1 MKKNVG
7 LNLFILFFLLI
18 SFATLQAQS
27 IRYVKP
33 NGAGTKDGS
42 SWENASGDLQLMII
56 NATASEVIW
65 VAGGIYYPSRKAN
78 DVNTTTPNDRNN
90 AFVLKE
96 GVKIF
101 GSFSGNEITLNQR
114 DSTMMVKNQSILSGD
129 LGNLHDSTDNAYHV
143 VISVG
148 CTKAA
153 VLDGFS
159 ITEGNA
165 NGSSF
170 IQIGI
175 YTLFQNEGG
184 GIENYGSSPSLT
196 NLIVVKNAATNLGA
210 GIYNSSSSP
219 VLTNVMITENTV
231 GSSGGGVYNYYSS
244 PVLKNVRIIQNT
256 AVDNGGGIFNYN
268 GSFPVL
274 TNVYINDNSANY
286 GGGICNHY
294 SSSPVLTNVII
305 LGNNALEGGGIF
317 NKYSCY
323 PVLTNVTMIGNNAS
337 MGGAV
342 MNGDVN
348 SRPQIRNSIIYGNN
362 SGIAG
367 GNWSITYSLVQGLH
381 STADGNIDG
390 NTNPLFIDA
399 PLPDLST
406 GDYRLQPRSPVI
418 NKGNNNY
425 YSNTATPNLSAIT
438 TDLYGNNRITGTDVD
453 LGAYESYSIVL
464 TPDKNGIIYISSKVS
479 GDFTGSS
486 WSNASNQL
494 QNSINTPGVK
504 QVWVKSGTYKPE
516 NRVDNMSDAN
526 INDPDNAFVL
536 KEGVKVYGS
545 FAGDET
551 VLIQRTSVIR
561 DANQS
566 ILSGDLGNMNDTSDN
581 AYHVVTSFNC
591 SNATVLDGFV
601 IKDGNANGAEPII
614 INSKYFRR
622 NYGAGVYNESSSPV
636 LTNLIIIG
644 NKANSSGGGIFN
656 DSSSPVLTNVI
667 ISDNT
672 ANVGSGIYNTLSS
685 PVLINVTILD
695 NNAKY
700 FGGAIYNDLSTPV
713 LTDVTIRGNKASSGG
728 GIYNQSSSPVITNVS
743 ISGNTASVGGG
754 IYNIYSSFPVL
765 TNVVISENTASEGGG
780 IYNIFDSSPILTNVT
795 ISGNSAGT
803 GGGIYNWKSQSRIRN
818 SIIYGNSSGI
828 YGGESI
834 VSFSLI
840 QGFAEDA
847 INHNLDGNTDPK
859 FIAPVQAGLGSVG
872 DYRLQ
877 AQSPVLSKGNNAYF
891 NAGQAPDL
899 SAIQTDLNGKPRII
913 GLIDL
918 GAYEFDNIALGI
930 GLINYTAE
938 AKNSQAKLSWATA
951 SETNN
956 KEFFLS
962 RSLDGKTFTKIGIVA
977 GSLNSIV
984 TREYSFYDDF
994 PQNGINYYRLEQ
1006 MDMDGK
1012 VSDLGIRSVR
1022 FAMSNEEI
1030 KIYPNPVL
1038 NEFNVQ
1044 FPSGAFEQMDI
1055 SDNNGKVLERIT
1067 LNASDYQ
1074 KKLFLTAQ
1082 PSGVYYLRLSGK
1094 GKVQIRKVV
1103 KK

>member
-7 LNLFILFFLLI
+7 LNLFFLFFLLI
-18 SFATLQAQS
+18 SFATLSGQS

-42 SWENASGDLQLMII
+42 SWENASGDLQLMIN
-56 NATASEVIW
+56 NATANDVIW
-65 VAGGIYYPSRKAN
+65 VAGGIYYPNRKAN
-78 DVNTTTPNDRNN
+78 DVNIIALNDRNN

-101 GSFSGNEITLNQR
+101 GSFSGNETTLNQR
-114 DSTMMVKNQSILSGD
+114 DSTVMIKNQSTLSGD

-143 VISVG
+143 LISVG
-148 CTKAA
+148 CTKAT

-165 NGSSF
+165 NGPNF

-175 YTLFQNEGG
+175 YTLFQNAGG
-184 GIENYGSSPSLT
+184 GIENYASSPSLT
-196 NLIVVKNAATNLGA
+196 NLIVRKNAASNLGA

-219 VLTNVMITENTV
+219 VLTNVTITENTV

-323 PVLTNVTMIGNNAS
+323 PVLTNVTMSGNNAG

-367 GNWSITYSLVQGLH
+367 GNWSITYSLVQGVH

-390 NTNPLFIDA
+390 NINPLFIDA
-399 PLPDLST
+399 SLPGSET
-406 GDYRLQPRSPVI
+406 AGDYRLHPRSPVI

-425 YSNTATPNLSAIT
+425 YSNIEKPNLSAIT
-438 TDLYGNNRITGTDVD
+438 TDLYGNNRFTGGNVD
-453 LGAYESYSIVL
+453 LGAYESYPIVL
-464 TPDKNGIIYISSKVS
+464 TPDKNGILYISSKLS
-479 GDFTGSS
+479 GDFSGSS

-504 QVWVKSGTYKPE
+504 EVWVKSGTYKPE

-551 VLIQRTSVIR
+551 ALIQRTSAIR

-566 ILSGDLGNMNDTSDN
+566 ILSGDLGNVNDTSDN
-581 AYHVVTSFNC
+581 AHHVVTSFNC
-591 SNATVLDGFV
+591 SNTTVLDGFV
-601 IKDGNANGAEPII
+601 IKDGNANGAQPMI

-622 NYGAGVYNESSSPV
+622 NNGAGVYNASSSPV
-636 LTNLIIIG
+636 LNNLIISG
-644 NKANSSGGGIFN
+644 NNVNSYGGGIYN
-656 DSSSPVLTNVI
+656 ESSSPVLTNVI
-667 ISDNT
+667 ISGNNANSSGGGIFNT
-672 ANVGSGIYNTLSS
+672 SSS
-685 PVLINVTILD
+685 PDLINVTILD
-695 NNAKY
+695 NNAKH
-700 FGGAIYNDLSTPV
+700 FGGAIHNDFSTPV
-713 LTDVTIRGNKASSGG
+713 LTNVTIRGNKASSGG
-728 GIYNQSSSPVITNVS
+728 GIYNQTSSPVITNVS
-743 ISGNTASVGGG
+743 ISGNTANVGGG

-765 TNVVISENTASEGGG
+765 TNVVISENTANQGGG
-780 IYNIFDSSPILTNVT
+780 IYNIFDTSPILTNVT
-795 ISGNSAGT
+795 ISGNT
-803 GGGIYNWKSQSRIRN
+803 GGGINNWKSQSRIRN
-818 SIIYGNSSGI
+818 SIIYGNSYGI
-828 YGGESI
+828 NGDESI

-840 QGFAEDA
+840 QGFPEDA

-859 FIAPVQAGLGSVG
+859 FISPGQAGLGSVG

-877 AQSPVLSKGNNAYF
+877 AQSPALGKGNNAFY
-891 NAGQAPDL
+891 NAGQTPDL
-899 SAIQTDLNGKPRII
+899 SAIQTDLDGKPRSI

-918 GAYEFDNIALGI
+918 GAYEFDIIALGI
-930 GLINYTAE
+930 NLISYTAE
-938 AKNSQAKLSWATA
+938 AKNSQAKLTWATA

-956 KEFFLS
+956 KEYVLS
-962 RSLDGKTFTKIGIVA
+962 RSSDGKTFTKIGTVA
-977 GSLNSIV
+977 GSMNSNV
-984 TREYSFYDDF
+984 SREYSLYDDF

-1012 VSDLGIRSVR
+1012 ISDLGIRSVR
-1022 FAMSNEEI
+1022 FALSNEEI

-1044 FPSGAFEQMDI
+1044 FPAGAFEQLDI
-1055 SDNNGKVLERIT
+1055 SDNHGKIVQKIT
-1067 LNASDYQ
+1067 LNGSDYQ
-1074 KKLFLTAQ
+1074 KKLFLNAQ
-1082 PSGVYYLRLSGK
+1082 PSGIYFLRLSGN
-1094 GKVQIRKVV
+1094 GKEQIRKVV